1 MQVIIVL
8 LKYCGLLVKPGD
20 EKSWITQKSYYISKS
35 LKILVLNFLDF
46 NNVRWNPLE
55 AVAAFLKWY
64 VINSTIRSCV
74 TIHLHFLLKYKKF
87 HNRAVHILANLLKA
101 GFGEL

>member
-1 MQVIIVL
+1 MVVMQVIIVL

-55 AVAAFLKWY
+55 AVAAFLKGHAY
-64 VINSTIRSCV
+64 IQSLEIQQLYISP
-74 TIHLHFLLKYKKF
+74 
-87 HNRAVHILANLLKA
+87 
-101 GFGEL
+101 